1 MSRAERMAPVQRVF
15 GKAERDRA
23 RDLGEAQRQLA
34 DAEARLVELRTYHGE
49 YLGAFRKRAEDG
61 TSIRALRDFQ
71 AFLARLETA
80 MQQQEQLVVQARERA
95 AGSRRSWQG
104 AAQQVKA
111 VDAVVDRWEQ
121 VEARALDRREQK
133 ESDERAQ
140 RMALDGRG
148 NREQS

>member
-1 MSRAERMAPVQRVF
+1 MNRAERMAPVQRVF
-15 GKAERDRA
+15 GQTERDRA
-23 RDLGEAQRQLA
+23 RDLGEAQRHLA
-34 DAEARLVELRTYHGE
+34 DAEARLVELRNYHGE

-80 MQQQEQLVVQARERA
+80 LQQQEQLVVQARERA

-111 VDAVVDRWEQ
+111 VDAVVDRWQQ
-121 VEARALDRREQK
+121 VEARAQDRREQK

-140 RMALDGRG
+140 RMVPGGQA
-148 NREQS
+148 NREE